1 MVLLPAF
8 AAFALLAALVCGPA
22 GRVVLPLSPA
32 AAAVAARRFGDEPDA
47 PTRYGTA
54 RRVRARFS
62 GTKSP

>member
-22 GRVVLPLSPA
+22 GRVALPLSPA
-32 AAAVAARRFGDEPDA
+32 AAAAARRFGDEPDA

>member
-8 AAFALLAALVCGPA
+8 AAFALLAALVRGPA

-32 AAAVAARRFGDEPDA
+32 GAVVARRCGDERDA
-47 PTRYGTA
+47 PARYGAA

-62 GTKSP
+62 GAKSP